1 MSILASSA
9 SPLSWMVLSVGRRTP
24 FLPISRAAAAEEGAE
39 PERELERDELEEEW
53 WSFFEEEV
61 DG

>member
-9 SPLSWMVLSVGRRTP
+9 SSLSWMVLSVGRMTP
-24 FLPISRAAAAEEGAE
+24 FLPINKVAEAGAE
-39 PERELERDELEEEW
+39 LERELEREELEEEW
-53 WSFFEEEV
+53 WSFFEEEL

>member
-9 SPLSWMVLSVGRRTP
+9 SSLSWMVLSVGRMTP
-24 FLPISRAAAAEEGAE
+24 FLPISKVAEAGAE
-39 PERELERDELEEEW
+39 PERELEREELEEEW
-53 WSFFEEEV
+53 WSFFEEEL

>member
-9 SPLSWMVLSVGRRTP
+9 SSLSWMVLSVGRMTP
-24 FLPISRAAAAEEGAE
+24 FLPISKVVEAGAE
-39 PERELERDELEEEW
+39 LERELEREELEEEW
-53 WSFFEEEV
+53 WSFLEEEL